1 MLSQVLMNSHSHR
14 DSLSLTFSGV
24 LFAGRIFLEAAS
36 ELVSVWRINN
46 FSLAK
51 FCNGDETSFRQ
62 GVPFSPETGIHRG
75 PESINY
81 YYLHEYKFNF
91 KNF

>member
-1 MLSQVLMNSHSHR
+1 M
-14 DSLSLTFSGV
+14 
-24 LFAGRIFLEAAS
+24 
-36 ELVSVWRINN
+36 SVWRINN

-62 GVPFSPETGIHRG
+62 GVPFSPETGIQRG